1 MLNHISIDVTDA
13 KECAVPQDKFRINNY
28 TFTPGAMTGSGAE
41 VRG

>member
-28 TFTPGAMTGSGAE
+28 TIVLPMSSTSQKS
-41 VRG
+41 